1 MANIRNLLTKSIFC
15 ALLRSL
21 LKINVFHHHSHN
33 NNPKLILFSILVE
46 QSSDQHLAPNAPNN
60 SQAKRSNSCT
70 PLLDVENGRKN
81 RRRSSSVHAL
91 LQIRRDS
98 AKISE
103 ELANL
108 TAQLSVSMTN
118 NNSITKRS
126 SLSVPNSYE
135 PGDNKTPT
143 IAQLLAETS
152 VNQPII
158 IPTSFLTVNPK
169 RRKRS

>member
-1 MANIRNLLTKSIFC
+1 
-15 ALLRSL
+15 
-21 LKINVFHHHSHN
+21 
-33 NNPKLILFSILVE
+33 
-46 QSSDQHLAPNAPNN
+46 
-60 SQAKRSNSCT
+60 
-70 PLLDVENGRKN
+70 
-81 RRRSSSVHAL
+81 
-91 LQIRRDS
+91 
-98 AKISE
+98 
-103 ELANL
+103 
-108 TAQLSVSMTN
+108 MTN
-118 NNSITKRS
+118 NNSIAKRS